1 MFGGTGK
8 KQACVL
14 LAGLLILGGTGCGK
28 EVTAVTE
35 YEDTSEDNVIDI
47 WAWDEKYNIAAVNEA
62 IEVYQETHPDTEFAV
77 TTMSQEEV
85 VAKLKAALFTGD
97 HQALPDIVLIEDY
110 RIQDFLTQFSE
121 EFEELGDIVDQDDFA
136 SCKTGVNQYDG
147 KVYGV
152 PFDGGTVGMF
162 YRLDIIEEAG
172 YTEADMQDI
181 TWEEYI
187 EIGRN
192 VKEKT
197 GISMLTMNPS
207 DLPLVRMM
215 LQSAGSWYTDEN
227 GSLYL
232 AGNETLVEALSIYK
246 ELVESNISLTAADWN
261 QFIHGFSDGK
271 VATVISGS
279 WVAAS
284 IVKQEEQSGLWR
296 VAAVPKMEHIDGA
309 VSASCVGGS
318 GWYVLKYAGS
328 AKEAK
333 EFLGETFA
341 SDTQLLNQLA
351 EEINLVSTCKAAKNS
366 ENYKKGQEFFGGQ
379 KIYQSFI
386 EWTYQIPQVNYGT
399 NTYDVEEIVADAFQ
413 KILDGGE
420 ITQVLID
427 YQQEYA
433 EAYQ

>member
-1 MFGGTGK
+1 M
-8 KQACVL
+8 
-14 LAGLLILGGTGCGK
+14 
-28 EVTAVTE
+28 
-35 YEDTSEDNVIDI
+35 
-47 WAWDEKYNIAAVNEA
+47 
-62 IEVYQETHPDTEFAV
+62 
-77 TTMSQEEV
+77 
-85 VAKLKAALFTGD
+85 
-97 HQALPDIVLIEDY
+97 
-110 RIQDFLTQFSE
+110 
-121 EFEELGDIVDQDDFA
+121 
-136 SCKTGVNQYDG
+136 
-147 KVYGV
+147 
-152 PFDGGTVGMF
+152 
-162 YRLDIIEEAG
+162 
-172 YTEADMQDI
+172 
-181 TWEEYI
+181 
-187 EIGRN
+187 
-192 VKEKT
+192 
-197 GISMLTMNPS
+197 
-207 DLPLVRMM
+207 
-215 LQSAGSWYTDEN
+215 
-227 GSLYL
+227 
-232 AGNETLVEALSIYK
+232 EALSIYK